1 MGGRER
7 ARERQKL
14 HQPGQCHLSFN
25 ASQLLFFPL
34 ITTAP
39 SNLSSSP
46 LPPPPLPPLDP
57 PPSSWKIWKRKIKR
71 LPAGADARSS
81 HASAARA
88 GATPQP
94 PLAESRLPRDGMQLL
109 VIGSQVGKLRFFIDV
124 SSLSLSFPSSSFFLV
139 LSVFILVFFPPTLLS
154 RLLPSSPS
162 SPHLQFRLLL
172 S

>member
-1 MGGRER
+1 MWEGESERGRDKNSINPDNATSR
-7 ARERQKL
+7 LMRLNCYSFPSLPR
-14 HQPGQCHLSFN
+14 HQVICLP
-25 ASQLLFFPL
+25 P
-34 ITTAP
+34 
-39 SNLSSSP
+39 
-46 LPPPPLPPLDP
+46 PPPPLPPLDP